1 MKREILIG
9 MFATLALSPAL
20 FVGAAN
26 GAAPAPADGNMVFR
40 QRCQMCH
47 GATSPRTLGPS
58 IAGVVG
64 RKAASTTFAYSPA
77 LKKSGLTWTAA
88 NLDKYLTAPTK
99 LVPGTKMVVTVP
111 DKAQRDALIKYLATV
126 K

>member
-1 MKREILIG
+1 MKRAILIG
-9 MFATLALSPAL
+9 TFVTLALSPAVL
-20 FVGAAN
+20 VGVAN
-26 GAAPAPADGNMVFR
+26 GAAPAPADGGTIFR

-47 GATSPRTLGPS
+47 GATSPRTLGPTL
-58 IAGVVG
+58 AGVVG

-77 LKKSGLTWTAA
+77 LKKSGLTWTPAT
-88 NLDKYLTAPTK
+88 LDKFLTAPTK
-99 LVPGTKMVVTVP
+99 LVPGTKMAVTMP